1 MNIGIDEWP
10 TASKANQWSALRK
23 TCAKVRT
30 ILANE
35 PRCDMWWDAVVEVL
49 AATADKNGIV
59 DRAHARF
66 LRACG
71 KLAVAKGAANVS
83 ASITAVS
90 DDMQTKP
97 ARAGVL
103 PQLDA
108 PLQAALLAFREHEGQ
123 QRRCTWTFTQDVLLL
138 HQ

>member
-1 MNIGIDEWP
+1 MADCLQSKPVVG
-10 TASKANQWSALRK
+10 ASQDLRKSTYHPGERAALRH
-23 TCAKVRT
+23 VVG
-30 ILANE
+30 
-35 PRCDMWWDAVVEVL
+35 AVVEVL

-83 ASITAVS
+83 ASTSTAVS

-103 PQLDA
+103 PHLDA